1 MPPTVAKTTAAPD
14 LARDLKVSHAA
25 AIVVGTIIGSGIF
38 LVPKEMMQAVGSAE
52 FVYLAW
58 IVGGLL
64 SFFGALSYS
73 ELAAMKPQAG
83 GEYVYMRDGYGPL
96 GGFLYAWTYFV
107 LAKPGSMATIAIGL
121 VRILGTFRLFAILPQ
136 PLITQPF
143 LITWGQLVAIGAV
156 VFISFINYI
165 GVKKAGEFQL
175 FFTLLKIAIVLAIV
189 GVGFA
194 YAHGGFANFT
204 THFLG
209 ARGGFAGF
217 MVALIAA
224 LWAYDGWNLVTTVAG
239 EIKQPQRSLPIALI
253 AGVAIVAALYM
264 LLNAAVQYVMPASA
278 VAASPR
284 PASDAMQLAMGA
296 AGAAIVSAGMA
307 LSMLVTLNGSTMT
320 GARVPFALARDRY
333 FFQGLARVHPR
344 FHTPSAALVVQAIL
358 AIIFLLFAGSF
369 QELFSVTLFGEWL
382 FYMLVTSTVFIFRV
396 REPNA
401 ERPYKTWGYPVVPAL
416 FILASA
422 VLLYYTF
429 SANLRNSFVGSA
441 LILAGVPVFYAF
453 QRRRGAVQ

>member
-1 MPPTVAKTTAAPD
+1 
-14 LARDLKVSHAA
+14 
-25 AIVVGTIIGSGIF
+25 
-38 LVPKEMMQAVGSAE
+38 
-52 FVYLAW
+52 
-58 IVGGLL
+58 
-64 SFFGALSYS
+64 
-73 ELAAMKPQAG
+73 MKPQAG

-121 VRILGTFRLFAILPQ
+121 VRILGTFSFLAILPQ
-136 PLITQPF
+136 PLITHPF
-143 LITWGQLVAIGAV
+143 LITWGQLVAIAAV
-156 VFISFINYI
+156 IFISFINYI

-175 FFTLLKIAIVLAIV
+175 FFTLLKVAIILAIV

-194 YAHGGFANFT
+194 YVHGGFANFA
-204 THFLG
+204 THYLG

-253 AGVAIVAALYM
+253 AGVAAVAALYM

-344 FHTPSAALVVQAIL
+344 FHTPSTALVVQAVL

-382 FYMLVTSTVFIFRV
+382 FYMLVTSTVFIFRFRV
-396 REPNA
+396 PNA
-401 ERPYKTWGYPVVPAL
+401 ERPYKTWGYPAVPAL

-422 VLLYYTF
+422 LLLYYTF

-441 LILAGVPVFYAF
+441 LILAGIPVFYAF
-453 QRRRGAVQ
+453 QRRRAAA

>member
-1 MPPTVAKTTAAPD
+1 
-14 LARDLKVSHAA
+14 
-25 AIVVGTIIGSGIF
+25 
-38 LVPKEMMQAVGSAE
+38 
-52 FVYLAW
+52 
-58 IVGGLL
+58 
-64 SFFGALSYS
+64 
-73 ELAAMKPQAG
+73 
-83 GEYVYMRDGYGPL
+83 
-96 GGFLYAWTYFV
+96 
-107 LAKPGSMATIAIGL
+107 
-121 VRILGTFRLFAILPQ
+121 
-136 PLITQPF
+136 
-143 LITWGQLVAIGAV
+143 
-156 VFISFINYI
+156 
-165 GVKKAGEFQL
+165 
-175 FFTLLKIAIVLAIV
+175 
-189 GVGFA
+189 
-194 YAHGGFANFT
+194 
-204 THFLG
+204 
-209 ARGGFAGF
+209 
-217 MVALIAA
+217 
-224 LWAYDGWNLVTTVAG
+224 
-239 EIKQPQRSLPIALI
+239 
-253 AGVAIVAALYM
+253 M

-307 LSMLVTLNGSTMT
+307 ISMLVTLNGSTMT

-416 FILASA
+416 FIVASA

-441 LILAGVPVFYAF
+441 LILAGAPVFYAF
-453 QRRRGAVQ
+453 QRRRAAVQ